1 MGIRRNNTPGR
12 PVPTEEFVAIVLS
25 KLDIPEEDILTY
37 AAGRNLLETRDRMQA
52 ELPIRRRDAARILH
66 TVLRQVLEEEDEA
79 DWSAA
84 ERLRDLYTCRSCV
97 QHIAQ
102 IYAKGI
108 LPEAKPRL
116 FDTEAFLTLEEA
128 QQAAERLADREKRLP
143 VAPGRGTCR
152 AITLEEAS
160 SILQK
165 EGARLIDVRTQMD
178 YAKGHRPGAENIPL
192 EMLMRHPHI
201 AVDLEIPI
209 VLYCSRGYRSKLA
222 ADLLLE
228 AGFRQVYTM
237 PGIQPG
243 ETAAGSP

>member
-12 PVPTEEFVAIVLS
+12 PASTEEFIEIVLRG
-25 KLDIPEEDILTY
+25 LDIPEEHIMAFAAERDI
-37 AAGRNLLETRDRMQA
+37 LETRDRMQA

-66 TVLRQVLEEEDEA
+66 AVLRQVLGEEDEI

-84 ERLRDLYTCRSCV
+84 ERLRDLYACRSCV

-108 LPEAKPRL
+108 LPEGKPYL

-128 QQAAERLADREKRLP
+128 NQAAERVADREKRLP
-143 VAPGRGTCR
+143 VAPGRGTR
-152 AITLEEAS
+152 RDITLEEAS
-160 SILQK
+160 ALLEK
-165 EGARLIDVRTQMD
+165 GGARLIDVRSQMD

-192 EMLMRHPHI
+192 EMLMRHPHFTADREAPVI
-201 AVDLEIPI
+201 
-209 VLYCSRGYRSKLA
+209 LYCSRGFRSKLA

-237 PGIQPG
+237 PGLQPG
-243 ETAAGSP
+243 EQHST